1 MDEAYSRAGQED
13 VKKLLVE
20 AQKILASR
28 DEAFVQKMEG
38 LNTRVCGLVEAQ
50 QAREKRLQFAKDNLV
65 MLENVK
71 REKEMD
77 LRSLYSVFASLPPH
91 LQAAVTWPKDKVTV
105 FGDSCGIKQ
114 KLGDVNEQIRH
125 PSPNRT
131 STNKETVGSQPL
143 LLHDSHSVKPKWE
156 EIKNQRMC
164 FPIKNRQMYPS
175 RDLMSTPNR
184 KLPPRSQHQLS
195 LIMKKRLGKM
205 KNWQLCP
212 STDQESSPSPSP
224 STDQE
229 SSPEYKLP
237 PRSQPQ
243 LSHESYMMKRKLGE
257 NLFASGAQKKQH
269 AVLPNKALASLQSSQ
284 YLKPQSM
291 RSGSVAGG
299 VMQEMRQESKVMSYR
314 FNKDGPKQIRQEA
327 EHGEGVFQ
335 GARNQR
341 VCPLT
346 RRTLHEEAKTPFK
359 DCFPSRSP
367 SLRQPKPTQRV
378 SSIRQNVHSGGTSAL
393 NSLQRSTKMSPVA
406 KIQRECAPLKV
417 NSSSFYL
424 KSILKKR

>member
-1 MDEAYSRAGQED
+1 MDEAYSRAGQKG
-13 VKKLLVE
+13 VKELLVE

-28 DEAFVQKMEG
+28 DVAFVQKMEG
-38 LNTRVCGLVEAQ
+38 LNTRMCGLVEAQ
-50 QAREKRLQFAKDNLV
+50 QAREKRLKFAKDNMV

-77 LRSLYSVFASLPPH
+77 LRRLYSVFASLPPH

-105 FGDSCGIKQ
+105 SGDSYGIKR

-125 PSPNRT
+125 PSPNCT
-131 STNKETVGSQPL
+131 PTNKETLGSQPL

-164 FPIKNRQMYPS
+164 FPIKNRQMCPS

-205 KNWQLCP
+205 KNWQLC
-212 STDQESSPSPSP
+212 P

-299 VMQEMRQESKVMSYR
+299 VMQVLSVDFCCLR
-314 FNKDGPKQIRQEA
+314 F
-327 EHGEGVFQ
+327 F
-335 GARNQR
+335 
-341 VCPLT
+341 
-346 RRTLHEEAKTPFK
+346 
-359 DCFPSRSP
+359 
-367 SLRQPKPTQRV
+367 
-378 SSIRQNVHSGGTSAL
+378 
-393 NSLQRSTKMSPVA
+393 
-406 KIQRECAPLKV
+406 
-417 NSSSFYL
+417 
-424 KSILKKR
+424 

>member
-50 QAREKRLQFAKDNLV
+50 QAREKRLKFAKDNLV

-77 LRSLYSVFASLPPH
+77 LRRLYSVFASLPPH

-195 LIMKKRLGKM
+195 HDSHIMKKKLGKM
-205 KNWQLCP
+205 KNWQL
-212 STDQESSPSPSP
+212 SP

-229 SSPEYKLP
+229 SSPE
-237 PRSQPQ
+237 RSQPQ

-269 AVLPNKALASLQSSQ
+269 AVLPNKALATLQSSQ

-299 VMQEMRQESKVMSYR
+299 VMQVLAVNFCCLR
-314 FNKDGPKQIRQEA
+314 F
-327 EHGEGVFQ
+327 F
-335 GARNQR
+335 
-341 VCPLT
+341 
-346 RRTLHEEAKTPFK
+346 
-359 DCFPSRSP
+359 
-367 SLRQPKPTQRV
+367 
-378 SSIRQNVHSGGTSAL
+378 
-393 NSLQRSTKMSPVA
+393 
-406 KIQRECAPLKV
+406 
-417 NSSSFYL
+417 
-424 KSILKKR
+424 